1 MVVAHETGSHRG
13 AFTIEQ
19 GGRRLAELTYA
30 LAPGGQVTLEHTVV
44 DDELRGTGAGRKL
57 VRAAVEW
64 ARSEGRPVLP
74 ICPFARSVI
83 EKTPEYR
90 DVLSPG

>member
-1 MVVAHETGSHRG
+1 MVVGHEKGGHRG
-13 AFTIEQ
+13 AFTIERD
-19 GGRRLAELTYA
+19 GRRLAELTYTV
-30 LAPGGQVTLEHTVV
+30 APGGQVTLEHTVV
-44 DDELRGTGAGRKL
+44 DDALRGTGAGRKL
-57 VRAAVEW
+57 VKAAVEW
-64 ARSEGRPVLP
+64 ARSEGRPLVP

>member
-1 MVVAHETGSHRG
+1 MVVRHEKLNHRG
-13 AFTIEQ
+13 AFAIERD
-19 GGRRLAELTYA
+19 GRRLAELTYSV
-30 LAPGGQVTLEHTVV
+30 APGGQVTLEHTVV
-44 DDELRGTGAGRKL
+44 DDELRGTGAGKHL

-64 ARSEGRPVLP
+64 ARSESRPLVP

-90 DVLSPG
+90 DVLA